1 MKKTLIFNKKKKNIF
16 DINEMCIYK
25 TKNQKKNEIN
35 EDWIK
40 WREKNKLGKRFVPKI
55 QTNRYI

>member
-35 EDWIK
+35 ED
-40 WREKNKLGKRFVPKI
+40 
-55 QTNRYI
+55 